1 MTHNILSNH
10 HLDMS
15 WLHIAAHKISE
26 FIRSPK
32 LWAAI
37 AVCALI
43 LAFIALAM
51 LAGETNSPQTIPFYE
66 YPGYMP
72 IAP

>member
-1 MTHNILSNH
+1 MTHNILTH
-10 HLDMS
+10 HNSDMS
-15 WLHIAAHKISE
+15 LLSIAHKLSE

-32 LWAAI
+32 LWAAL

-51 LAGETNSPQTIPFYE
+51 LAGEANSPQTAPFYE